1 MNDLKEL
8 QTRIEYTF
16 KDESLLVNAL
26 THRSYT
32 SEAGKSY
39 NTNNERLEFIGD
51 AYLDAIIGWKLF
63 TIMTEEQEGVLSKVR
78 ANVVREESLATV
90 AGNIE
95 IGKYII
101 LGKGEEQGG
110 GREKASILADAIEAL
125 IGAIYI
131 DGGYEEA
138 KRVTLDLFA
147 ENIRLAVMGKLYKDY
162 KSELQERIQSVYKSE
177 PIIYTIISEKGPDH
191 DKSFTAQVEAM
202 GRVLGTGMGKSKKE
216 AEQKAAEDVIIK
228 GEI

>member
-1 MNDLKEL
+1 LNDLKEL